1 MDFSQLKRTS
11 IFDRKSLVDAQNT
24 PNPPAVPASFQDFW
38 NALPGYLKVKD
49 LHRLV
54 EALVQARRREK
65 PIVFMMGAHA
75 IKVGLSA
82 WIIAAIRRKWITAM
96 ALNGAGLVHDFELAL
111 AGATSEDVA
120 EALLDGSF
128 GMTQET
134 GATLNL
140 WIQEA
145 AEQDRGIGDYVGE
158 KLAVSGY
165 PHRHLSLLA
174 AAYEARIPLTVHVAL
189 GTDVIHHH
197 PEASGAAIGK
207 TTLIDF
213 HRLCEVVSRIGD
225 GGVVMNIG
233 SNVVLPEVF
242 LKALTVARNLCGP
255 IHHFTTA
262 NFDMIQHY
270 RPTVNVIQRPTL
282 GGGEGF
288 AFTGHH
294 EIMLPLFFMAL
305 FERNAG

>member
-11 IFDRKSLVDAQNT
+11 IFDRKSLVHAQDT
-24 PNPPAVPASFQDFW
+24 PAPPAAPASFRDFW
-38 NALPGYLKVKD
+38 DALPGHLKVQD
-49 LHRLV
+49 LRRLV
-54 EALVQARRREK
+54 DAVVQARQKGK
-65 PIVFMMGAHA
+65 PVVFMMGAHS

-82 WIIAAIRRKWITAM
+82 WIIEALRRKFITAL
-96 ALNGAGLVHDFELAL
+96 ALNGACIVHDFELAL
-111 AGATSEDVA
+111 AGTTSEDVA
-120 EALLDGSF
+120 ESLLDGSF
-128 GMTQET
+128 GMTRET
-134 GATLNL
+134 GETLNL
-140 WIQEA
+140 WIREA
-145 AEQDRGIGDYVGE
+145 ADRNRGIGEYLGE
-158 KLAVSGY
+158 KLTASGY

-174 AAYEARIPLTVHVAL
+174 AAFETRTPVTVHMAL
-189 GTDVIHHH
+189 GADVIHHH

-207 TTLIDF
+207 SSMIDF
-213 HRLCEVVSRIGD
+213 HRFCDVVSGIGD
-225 GGVVMNIG
+225 GGVVVNAG

-270 RPTVNVIQRPTL
+270 RPNVNVVQRPIL
-282 GGGEGF
+282 GGGQGF

-305 FERNAG
+305 FEAEKA